1 MQSIAEVS
9 HFGTINFH
17 TVLLCFGLVV
27 STPFELLHTIPNSLQ
42 ALWEPQ
48 NFTID
53 KNISSFC
60 GHVQFG
66 EVSKPAE

>member
-9 HFGTINFH
+9 HFGTTNFH
-17 TVLLCFGLVV
+17 TVLLGFGLVV
-27 STPFELLHTIPNSLQ
+27 KTPFELLHTILNSLQ

-53 KNISSFC
+53 SSFC

-66 EVSKPAE
+66 EVSKPAK